1 MPSGATASW
10 MSAPP
15 PLPCTSHA
23 ERRRG
28 RRGSRWPVRRSCSR
42 AQARAPSRLRA
53 PPVPTPPAGYDR
65 PHVALEPGLTRSDE
79 FLVEERMLT
88 DVGGSLAVPVL
99 STPSMIGVMERNAAR
114 LARAHLAD
122 GKATVGFEVCVRHVA
137 SALQGAS
144 CRVSA
149 SLREVIDGR

>member
-1 MPSGATASW
+1 
-10 MSAPP
+10 
-15 PLPCTSHA
+15 
-23 ERRRG
+23 
-28 RRGSRWPVRRSCSR
+28 
-42 AQARAPSRLRA
+42 
-53 PPVPTPPAGYDR
+53 
-65 PHVALEPGLTRSDE
+65 
-79 FLVEERMLT
+79 MLT

-149 SLREVIDGR
+149 SLREVIDGRNCASRWRCTKASARSDWERTSGG